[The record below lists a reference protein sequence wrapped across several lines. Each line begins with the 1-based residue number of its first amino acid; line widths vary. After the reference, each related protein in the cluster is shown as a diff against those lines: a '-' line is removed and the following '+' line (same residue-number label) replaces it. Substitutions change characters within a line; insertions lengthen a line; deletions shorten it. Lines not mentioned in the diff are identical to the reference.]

1 MSIAKYID
9 LYNNL
14 CNSMITNDTGWL
26 KMLQDKDEKLVLSVE
41 EARKLLGLS
50 RGLTYEAIRNG
61 EIPSIRI
68 GHRIL
73 IPKVALERMLEI
85 SGTTIPGSDTTKA
98 SADYEECGA
107 RHRGTVQRT
116 RGRKD

>member
-1 MSIAKYID
+1 MSILKIID
-9 LYNNL
+9 SHNKICDSLV
-14 CNSMITNDTGWL
+14 TNDTGWL

-41 EARKLLGLS
+41 EARRILGLS

-73 IPKVALERMLEI
+73 VPKAALERLLAV
-85 SGTTIPGSDTTKA
+85 SGNAIPESGAKA
-98 SADYEECGA
+98 SADHEGCGT
-107 RHRGTVQRT
+107 RHRGTAQRT
-116 RGRKD
+116 RSRED